1 MHRAE
6 FVAGGIQSRLCAY
19 GQANRT
25 REDVFEQLGRKAV
38 AFAESGEAGRNT
50 LPLLHRFRRQRHVRE
65 TVVMKTRRE
74 KKRVI
79 RLLILCMLC
88 SIFFSHIRERD
99 YVQDRLIAEIDRQCS
114 GEGECMLD
122 LAEAFSDFAWD
133 AVSVYMAGNS
143 RQIREALGVYTE
155 AEDGIVFSKDGIPIL
170 EHQSWY
176 QFPQDIP
183 ADVSY
188 YVIGEDAD
196 DPYYVTLPFENAI
209 VHAEKY
215 KFLEDY
221 KYKILVYCSQDSDLH
236 D

>member
-1 MHRAE
+1 
-6 FVAGGIQSRLCAY
+6 
-19 GQANRT
+19 
-25 REDVFEQLGRKAV
+25 
-38 AFAESGEAGRNT
+38 
-50 LPLLHRFRRQRHVRE
+50 
-65 TVVMKTRRE
+65 MKTRRE

-170 EHQSWY
+170 EHQSASASLANCGHLRPCKKPCLQARFLGLRAFSTPW
-176 QFPQDIP
+176 QSVDFVNILKGRFPR
-183 ADVSY
+183 
-188 YVIGEDAD
+188 
-196 DPYYVTLPFENAI
+196 PF
-209 VHAEKY
+209 
-215 KFLEDY
+215 LT
-221 KYKILVYCSQDSDLH
+221 S
-236 D
+236 